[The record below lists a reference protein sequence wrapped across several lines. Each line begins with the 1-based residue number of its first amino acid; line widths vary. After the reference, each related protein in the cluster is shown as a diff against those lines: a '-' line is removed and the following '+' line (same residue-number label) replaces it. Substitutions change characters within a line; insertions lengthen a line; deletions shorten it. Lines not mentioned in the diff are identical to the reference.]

1 MIHNTYEIVEGKL
14 TFGEYEVN
22 TQNSEMTVIK
32 LGTVKL
38 ENIIVNLSLSQLLH
52 CIFHL
57 VLNYHYLLAQLS
69 LYTLLLLIIL
79 LM

>member
-14 TFGEYEVN
+14 TFGEYDVN

-38 ENIIVNLSLSQLLH
+38 ENIIVNLSDKTMKKK
-52 CIFHL
+52 
-57 VLNYHYLLAQLS
+57 VR
-69 LYTLLLLIIL
+69 
-79 LM
+79 